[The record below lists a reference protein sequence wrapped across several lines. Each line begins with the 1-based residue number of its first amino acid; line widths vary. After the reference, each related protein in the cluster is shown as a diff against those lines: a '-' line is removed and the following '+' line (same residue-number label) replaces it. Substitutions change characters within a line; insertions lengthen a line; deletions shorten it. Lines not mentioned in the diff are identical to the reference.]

1 MKNYIFL
8 YFLISTIAFISCNPT
23 SNTESELLIANPTK
37 LNEEVCKLL
46 KEQLVNLDT
55 SKNLVIS
62 GDTLLGSKQ
71 ILSFYKKNNFNI
83 VWSTKGK
90 ANKQRDSLISIIKNA
105 DVYGLNSEA
114 YHLSK
119 INSLLNAE
127 YDSSKKLFDV
137 AMLKDID
144 LLMCDA
150 FFRFL
155 VEVSKGRLNSSN
167 LIREWHPEKVNV
179 NLIEL
184 LNTAIKNNTIRGA
197 INFIEPQN
205 QTYTSFKLAL
215 ANFKIEFKNSN
226 WDSLKSRESDS
237 LTFNKRLKNR
247 LYASHD
253 YFYEYA
259 GSDSVKL
266 VKAIKNFQCKHN
278 LTEDGKIGKLTF
290 KALQQTKEDYIH
302 QIEMNIER
310 CRMLDFPKQKTYVW
324 INIPKYEMCVLEEDT
339 LVLKSKIIV
348 GQPTKQTPLIKST
361 IRYFIIYPYWTVPFS
376 IATKE
381 ILPVL
386 KRDRTYLHK
395 KNFDVLDR
403 NNGLV
408 NASKIDWKK
417 YSKNYFPWKLR
428 QRIGADNS
436 LGVLKFNFINKYGV
450 YLHDTDNHKLFNRE
464 MRALSHGC
472 IRLEKYLDFAKFLIR
487 DDSLNYP
494 IDSFM
499 KDLKTEKQKYIYIK
513 KAIPIYVN
521 YFTIEV
527 GKNNELLFLMDVYN
541 RDKKMLESLSKR

>member
-1 MKNYIFL
+1 LKNYIFL
-8 YFLISTIAFISCNPT
+8 YFLISTIAFIRFNPT

-278 LTEDGKIGKLTF
+278 LIEDGKIGKLTF

-310 CRMLDFPKQKTYVW
+310 CRMLDLPKQKTYVW
-324 INIPKYEMCVLEEDT
+324 INIPKYEMCVIEEDT
-339 LVLKSKIIV
+339 LVFKSKIIV

-408 NASKIDWKK
+408 NASKID
-417 YSKNYFPWKLR
+417 
-428 QRIGADNS
+428 
-436 LGVLKFNFINKYGV
+436 
-450 YLHDTDNHKLFNRE
+450 
-464 MRALSHGC
+464 
-472 IRLEKYLDFAKFLIR
+472 
-487 DDSLNYP
+487 
-494 IDSFM
+494 
-499 KDLKTEKQKYIYIK
+499 
-513 KAIPIYVN
+513 
-521 YFTIEV
+521 
-527 GKNNELLFLMDVYN
+527 
-541 RDKKMLESLSKR
+541 